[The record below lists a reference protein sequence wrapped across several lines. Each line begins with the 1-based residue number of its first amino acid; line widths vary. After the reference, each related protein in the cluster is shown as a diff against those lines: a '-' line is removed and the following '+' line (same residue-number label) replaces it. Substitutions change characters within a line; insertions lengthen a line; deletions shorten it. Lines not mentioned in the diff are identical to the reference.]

1 MEASSPT
8 TLMEAVLRT
17 LVINVMEQQEV
28 ATMDILWAFMQS
40 NQDKTVHVKLDGTLA
55 DLLMQCN
62 QDLYKP

>member
-8 TLMEAVLRT
+8 ILMEAVLLT

-62 QDLYKP
+62 QDLCKP